1 MLSFLA
7 LEPETREEKRKL
19 LYKPADMAK
28 MERAKL
34 ERLKELQMTAI
45 LKEIVSYAF
54 FIWILTVLSYG
65 NRDPSAYYLRQ
76 NLKDTFIREGASSH
90 DFMAVCHYFCMSALC
105 NIVFY

>member
-1 MLSFLA
+1 MFLFTVFSEA
-7 LEPETREEKRKL
+7 ETREDKRKL

-34 ERLKELQMTAI
+34 KRLKELQMTSI
-45 LKEIVSYAF
+45 LKEIISYAA

-76 NLKDTFIREGASSH
+76 NLKDTFIREGAENH
-90 DFMAVCHYFCMSALC
+90 DFMAVRITVCRK
-105 NIVFY
+105 